1 VPAEI
6 GRERSIDAPPV
17 IVAHRRER
25 LGRAVLK
32 HFEIAA
38 DLAPAVVEDCDLE
51 PAVSPQRFKQGRQLG
66 RGRIAVDA
74 EIQRIESWEMNQ
86 RRDGVLLTGQD
97 REHDRSTEE
106 TDAFCLGDGCR
117 VDAKPGVV
125 RDDVSAPEVGL
136 THVPAGRKKDAVR
149 HDRVNLAVGIR
160 FAHDFVI
167 VVGQERPIIKLDRRP
182 RRSFDQADQ
191 QQQIQ
196 DEPTHL
202 VDGAFDSLWGADRLR
217 HWVSGLGEQGHRA
230 GREMRYYKYD
240 HHWTP

>member
-1 VPAEI
+1 MP
-6 GRERSIDAPPV
+6 PPV

-25 LGRAVLK
+25 LGRAVLT
-32 HFEIAA
+32 HFDIVA
-38 DLAPAVVEDCDLE
+38 DIGPAVVKDRDLE
-51 PAVSPQRFKQGRQLG
+51 PVSPQRFKQSRQLG

-74 EIQRIESWEMNQ
+74 EIQRIESWKMNQ

-125 RDDVSAPEVGL
+125 RDDVLAPEIGL

-149 HDRVNLAVGIR
+149 DDRKNLVVGFR

-167 VVGQERPIIKLDRRP
+167 VVGQERPIIKLDRCP
-182 RRSFDQADQ
+182 RRRFDQADQ
-191 QQQIQ
+191 
-196 DEPTHL
+196 
-202 VDGAFDSLWGADRLR
+202 
-217 HWVSGLGEQGHRA
+217 
-230 GREMRYYKYD
+230 
-240 HHWTP
+240 